1 MKACATSRSTLP
13 GLLLFLT
20 VFALAACSGPAGQ
33 GLERYDDANTDKVAG
48 GGKPDV
54 DPLGFGKS
62 IYLRNCATCH
72 QPDGRGV
79 PGVFPPLAGSDFL
92 QGNRPIVLAAAL
104 FGLTGPIM
112 VNGQDYDGAMPS
124 LGHLSDRELSAAISY
139 VFDAWGNDLEPVTE
153 AEVAA
158 LRARLGQSDR
168 AAGQRHAGATEGEL
182 THLGRPSPIPLAG
195 LRQVAGASGARMPEI
210 EFRTAAKL
218 YFERC
223 ASCHGAGRGGSI
235 GRPLTPEI
243 TTVKGSD
250 YLKAMMT
257 FGSPTGMP
265 NWGTSGAISDIE
277 IDILADFLRRPPPML
292 PGFDMADIR
301 ASWKVL
307 VHPDDRPSTPRHG
320 RDIGNFFAVALQ
332 GPGGIAIIDGDAREL
347 LAVIETGDHVEELR
361 VSTTGRYVVAMTR
374 AAEVNLIDLYMDPP
388 ARVATVKTG
397 HEARAVDIARYAGTE
412 DSVIA
417 AGTYWPP
424 QLVLVDG
431 ATLEPLRRVST
442 RELPGGMSHP
452 EPRIAAVTAS
462 SVHPEFIVQVK
473 ETGQALFVDYTDIDD
488 LAIESVS
495 LLPLLDA
502 GGWDASRRYLLTAA
516 DLSPGVA
523 VLDAAERKRVAA
535 PRVARTASPG
545 RGSNLDD
552 PQYGPVRASSAV
564 GSASVTLIAADPAG
578 DAAQVW
584 RPVRVL
590 QGMGGGSLY
599 ARSHPASRNLW
610 VDAPFNP
617 APEISQH
624 AAAFDINDFDAG
636 FETLPISRWAGLPPG
651 PGRVV
656 QPEYNAA
663 GDEVWFSVWNGAG
676 EPGAIVVVDD
686 ASRALKAVI
695 KHPSL
700 RGPTQKINVHNAL
713 DGAY

>member
-1 MKACATSRSTLP
+1 MKAGLTLRSSLP
-13 GLLLFLT
+13 GLLLSLT
-20 VFALAACSGPAGQ
+20 VLVLAACSGPAGQ
-33 GLERYDDANTDKVAG
+33 ALERSGDADTARVIAG
-48 GGKPDV
+48 DKPDV
-54 DPLGFGKS
+54 DPMAFGKS
-62 IYLRNCATCH
+62 IYLRNCAACH
-72 QPDGRGV
+72 QPDGWGI
-79 PGVFPPLAGSDFL
+79 PGEFPPLAGSDFL
-92 QGNRPIVLAAAL
+92 QGNRQIVLAAAL
-104 FGLTGPIM
+104 FGLSGPVT
-112 VNGQDYDGAMPS
+112 VNGETYDNAMPS
-124 LGHLSDRELSAAISY
+124 LGYLSDRELSAAISY
-139 VFDAWGNDLEPVTE
+139 VFEAWGNDLEAVTE

-195 LRQVAGASGARMPEI
+195 LRQVAGASGARMPEV

-223 ASCHGAGRGGSI
+223 ASCHGAGRGGSV
-235 GRPLTPEI
+235 GRPLTPEA
-243 TTVKGSD
+243 TTAKGTD

-257 FGSPTGMP
+257 FGSPAGMP
-265 NWGTSGAISDIE
+265 NWGASGEVSDIE
-277 IDILADFLRRPPPML
+277 IDILADFLQRPPPVL
-292 PGFDMADIR
+292 PGFEMADIR
-301 ASWKVL
+301 ASWRVL
-307 VHPDDRPSTPRHG
+307 VAPDDRPSTPRHG
-320 RDIGNFFAVALQ
+320 RDIRNLFAVALQ
-332 GPGGIAIIDGDAREL
+332 GPGGIAIIDGDAKDL
-347 LAVIETGDHVEELR
+347 MAVIETGDSVEELR
-361 VSTTGRYVVAMTR
+361 VSATGRYLVAMTR
-374 AAEVNLIDLYMDPP
+374 GATVDLIDLYMDPP

-452 EPRIAAVTAS
+452 EPRIAAVVAS
-462 SVHPEFIVQVK
+462 HVRPEFIVQVK

-502 GGWDASRRYLLTAA
+502 GGWDASRRYLLAAA

-523 VLDAAERKRVAA
+523 VLDTVERKRVAA
-535 PRVARTASPG
+535 PRVARTSSPV
-545 RGSNLDD
+545 RGSNFDD

-578 DAAQVW
+578 DATQAW

-599 ARSHPASRNLW
+599 ARSHPDSRNLW
-610 VDAPFNP
+610 VDAPLNP
-617 APEISQH
+617 DPEISRH
-624 AAAFDINDFDAG
+624 AAAFDIDQFDAG
-636 FETLPISRWAGLPPG
+636 FETLPIARWAGLEPG
-651 PGRVV
+651 PGRVM

-686 ASRALKAVI
+686 ATRALKAVI

-700 RGPTQKINVHNAL
+700 RGPTQKINVHHAL